1 MPRKRQVYKSHVK
14 KKQKKSG
21 GILKVTLII
30 LLIALLIAGSYLAYL
45 YYVGKKAADKAYDNN
60 GRVKSDLRTEQVKPL
75 EDNIS
80 ILFAGVDDSEKRGQ
94 GNTNSRSDSLMLA
107 TLNNKDHSVK
117 LLSIPRDSYVYI
129 PAFKYQDK
137 ITHAHTDS
145 TGILSTIDS
154 VENLLNIPVDYYFE
168 LNFDAFIQIVDALDG
183 IEVDVPYKLDELDEN
198 DKRTVHLKPGVQ
210 TLNGREALAL
220 ARTRHYDDDFKRGER
235 QQMILEAIAKKATS
249 VSSFTKYDALLTAIG
264 DNMTTNMKFDEMKSF
279 FSYLKDGM
287 PKITSVKLEGTNDMS
302 TGVYYFK
309 LNDES
314 VLNVRQQL
322 QKQLGLTPDQ
332 SLDSHNNSGGNATNS
347 TTTNATDDESTTTDN
362 GVAGT
367 KEQSEN
373 PSNGSYSD
381 FSGNSNGGQGYSS
394 DSYSDN
400 NN

>member
-30 LLIALLIAGSYLAYL
+30 LLIALLVAGSYLAYL

-60 GRVKSDLRTEQVKPL
+60 GRVKSELRTEQVKPL

-94 GNTNSRSDSLMLA
+94 GNIHSRSDSLMLA

-198 DKRTVHLKPGVQ
+198 DKRTVHLQPGVQ

-279 FSYLKDGM
+279 FSYLKGGM
-287 PKITSVKLEGTNDMS
+287 PKISSLKLEGTNDMS

-332 SLDSHNNSGGNATNS
+332 SLDSHSNKGGNASNS
-347 TTTNATDDESTTTDN
+347 TTTNATDGESTTTDN

-373 PSNGSYSD
+373 PSDGSYSNY
-381 FSGNSNGGQGYSS
+381 SGNSNGGQNYSS
-394 DSYSDN
+394 NSYSDN
-400 NN
+400 N